1 MTKSKNINSTPQS
14 KTEANPKVV
23 PNGSSA
29 ETPVKH
35 DDSSKVRRTSHGFR
49 IEGRSDLIR
58 RGIDVS
64 DTYIVHLGQPRRTK
78 KPSR

>member
-1 MTKSKNINSTPQS
+1 MTKSKNITSTPQS
-14 KTEANPKVV
+14 KTEAQP
-23 PNGSSA
+23 
-29 ETPVKH
+29 
-35 DDSSKVRRTSHGFR
+35 DDSPEVRRTPQGFR